1 MDGCKTDQRI
11 GALSKREFRHATGSR
26 KHRKS
31 RVALHSIERRVECRM
46 RKQNF
51 FFILLSFLSLFG
63 LREVGLAVPF
73 TDELGRKVMVV
84 HPPQRIISIAPSVT
98 EILFALNLGE
108 RIVGVSS
115 YCNYPPE
122 AKQKERVGGYIN
134 PSMEKIVAL
143 HPDLVIQTA
152 DGDLKTFV
160 DRLTSLGIPIYITN
174 PRSVNEVMDSILK
187 IGAVTFTTKGAE
199 NLVGSMREKIQDI
212 QRRVQGQPQPRVL
225 HAMSVDPLISS
236 GKGTFVHDLILLA
249 GGRNVA
255 ENARGKHPQLSME
268 EVISRDPEVILLSA
282 MLSSD
287 SLQDQK
293 KWWQRWREIS
303 AVRSE
308 RIYGVEADLI
318 LRPSPRIVKGLEEI
332 ARALHPELLKK

>member
-1 MDGCKTDQRI
+1 MREI
-11 GALSKREFRHATGSR
+11 GG
-26 KHRKS
+26 
-31 RVALHSIERRVECRM
+31 
-46 RKQNF
+46 
-51 FFILLSFLSLFG
+51 
-63 LREVGLAVPF
+63 AVPF
-73 TDELGRKVMVV
+73 SDELGRKVMIA

-122 AKQKERVGGYIN
+122 AKRKERVGGYIN

-174 PRSVNEVMDSILK
+174 PRSVTEVMDSILR
-187 IGAVTFTTKGAE
+187 IGEVTSTSKGAQ
-199 NLVGSMREKIQDI
+199 NLVDSMKAKMQDI
-212 QRRVQGQPQPRVL
+212 QRKVQGQPQPRVL

-249 GGRNVA
+249 GGKNVA

-287 SLQDQK
+287 SLQEQK
-293 KWWQRWREIS
+293 QWWQRWREIS
-303 AVRSE
+303 AVRSG
-308 RIYGVEADLI
+308 RIYAVEADLI
-318 LRPSPRIVKGLEEI
+318 LRPSPRIVRGLEEV
-332 ARALHPELLKK
+332 ARALHPEFFKK

>member
-1 MDGCKTDQRI
+1 MQ
-11 GALSKREFRHATGSR
+11 
-26 KHRKS
+26 
-31 RVALHSIERRVECRM
+31 
-46 RKQNF
+46 KQPIV
-51 FFILLSFLSLFG
+51 FILLFFLLLFG
-63 LREVGLAVPF
+63 MREGGLAVTF
-73 TDELGRKVMVV
+73 SDELGRKVMIA

-98 EILFALNLGE
+98 EILFALDLGE

-122 AKQKERVGGYIN
+122 AKRKERVGGYIN

-160 DRLTSLGIPIYITN
+160 DRVASLGIPIYITN
-174 PRSVNEVMDSILK
+174 PRSVTEVMDSILR
-187 IGAVTFTTKGAE
+187 IGEVTFTSQGAQ
-199 NLVGSMREKIQDI
+199 NLVGSMRQKIQDI

-236 GKGTFVHDLILLA
+236 GKGTFVHDLILLS
-249 GGRNVA
+249 GGKNVA

-268 EVISRDPEVILLSA
+268 EVMARDPEVILLSA

-287 SLQDQK
+287 SLQEQK

-303 AVRSE
+303 AVRSG
-308 RIYGVEADLI
+308 RIYAVEADLI
-318 LRPSPRIVKGLEEI
+318 LRPSPRIVRGLKEV
-332 ARALHPELLKK
+332 ARALHPELFKE

>member
-1 MDGCKTDQRI
+1 M
-11 GALSKREFRHATGSR
+11 RE
-26 KHRKS
+26 
-31 RVALHSIERRVECRM
+31 I
-46 RKQNF
+46 
-51 FFILLSFLSLFG
+51 
-63 LREVGLAVPF
+63 GLAVTF
-73 TDELGRKVMVV
+73 SDELGRKVIIA

-98 EILFALNLGE
+98 EILFALDLGE

-122 AKQKERVGGYIN
+122 AKRKERVGGYIN

-160 DRLTSLGIPIYITN
+160 DRLASLGIPIYITN
-174 PRSVNEVMDSILK
+174 PRSVTEVMDSILG
-187 IGAVTFTTKGAE
+187 IGEVTSTSKGAQ
-199 NLVGSMREKIQDI
+199 NLVSSMGQKIQDI
-212 QRRVQGQPQPRVL
+212 HRRVQGQPQPRVL

-249 GGRNVA
+249 GGKNVA
-255 ENARGKHPQLSME
+255 ETARGKHPQLSME
-268 EVISRDPEVILLSA
+268 EVMARDPEVILLSA

-287 SLQDQK
+287 SLQEQK

-303 AVRSE
+303 AVRSG
-308 RIYGVEADLI
+308 RIYAVEADLI
-318 LRPSPRIVKGLEEI
+318 LRPSPRIVKGLKEV
-332 ARALHPELLKK
+332 ARALHPELFKE

>member
-1 MDGCKTDQRI
+1 
-11 GALSKREFRHATGSR
+11 
-26 KHRKS
+26 
-31 RVALHSIERRVECRM
+31 M
-46 RKQNF
+46 RKQQI
-51 FFILLSFLSLFG
+51 FFILLFFLLLFG
-63 LREVGLAVPF
+63 MREIGLAVTF
-73 TDELGRKVMVV
+73 SDELGRKVIIA

-98 EILFALNLGE
+98 EILFALDLGE

-122 AKQKERVGGYIN
+122 AKRKERVGGYIN

-160 DRLTSLGIPIYITN
+160 DRLASLGIPIYITN
-174 PRSVNEVMDSILK
+174 PRSVTEVMDSILR
-187 IGAVTFTTKGAE
+187 IGEVTSTSKGAQ
-199 NLVGSMREKIQDI
+199 NLVSSMGQKIQDI

-249 GGRNVA
+249 GGKNVA
-255 ENARGKHPQLSME
+255 ETARGKHPQLSME
-268 EVISRDPEVILLSA
+268 EVMARDPEVILLSA

-287 SLQDQK
+287 SLQEQK

-303 AVRSE
+303 AVRSG
-308 RIYGVEADLI
+308 RIYAVEADLI
-318 LRPSPRIVKGLEEI
+318 LRPSPRIVKGLKEV
-332 ARALHPELLKK
+332 ARALHPELFKE